1 MLSQHF
7 QQLPLISHALQL
19 TWEQAQSNELDE
31 SACKALRLVIE
42 DCQAGINNLQA
53 TMEKVAP
60 SPDDPG
66 WRSNFQALVSCFSR
80 QGHSAHRSSYIK
92 FVNSPQPVSG
102 RIRRHNYWKNLPKGY
117 SGCSDE
123 PCRKRWRWRTSP
135 SFDDPFYLV
144 GRLHWTKWNHGASRK
159 GDVSRWKYHRV
170 ALVGLGGV
178 GKTRV
183 LLEYAHRYV
192 LGMCWIANLVMGD
205 FQIQNTRKTHSI
217 FWIHALA
224 SFEST
229 RHFLRLPER
238 QGWKDSKYLL
248 LLRFERFLLDLEAA

>member
-1 MLSQHF
+1 MLYKAAYSIMLSQHF

-123 PCRKRWRWRTSP
+123 PCRKR
-135 SFDDPFYLV
+135 
-144 GRLHWTKWNHGASRK
+144 
-159 GDVSRWKYHRV
+159 
-170 ALVGLGGV
+170 
-178 GKTRV
+178 
-183 LLEYAHRYV
+183 
-192 LGMCWIANLVMGD
+192 
-205 FQIQNTRKTHSI
+205 
-217 FWIHALA
+217 
-224 SFEST
+224 
-229 RHFLRLPER
+229 
-238 QGWKDSKYLL
+238 
-248 LLRFERFLLDLEAA
+248 